1 MTVILN
7 KALSLGSRKAFDSAV
22 NKSCYKPRRGEE
34 KKIRKK
40 DIDLSI
46 HVCWFQSLVTLDG
59 NKLLHVQKWDGKETS
74 LVREVDGN
82 GLTLVSITCLSYRA
96 ELLVC
101 L

>member
-1 MTVILN
+1 MVLLINVTSQDV
-7 KALSLGSRKAFDSAV
+7 V
-22 NKSCYKPRRGEE
+22 E
-34 KKIRKK
+34 KIKIK
-40 DIDLSI
+40 IDLNI

-59 NKLLHVQKWDGKETS
+59 TKLLHVQKWDGKETS

-101 L
+101 LLVMIFAVRRPY